1 MGKKSLS
8 LETVLWHMRVDLGSR
23 CNNTNS
29 TGPQTTCLEPLDESI
44 HRVNYFQIIWGFF
57 ALTVKIIGKLLHLDL
72 EDVLSLFSVFSK
84 KIIKNGWKDMILA
97 FPSCVP
103 GSCSLPF
110 PLTGWEWAVFPL
122 RPLKRA
128 AWKQSQ
134 AGHSCRFIVAAWLID
149 LLMNRRKKKKAF
161 NVRVS

>member
-1 MGKKSLS
+1 MEKKSLS
-8 LETVLWHMRVDLGSR
+8 LETVLWHMRVDLGFR

-29 TGPQTTCLEPLDESI
+29 TGPQTTCFEPLDESI
-44 HRVNYFQIIWGFF
+44 HRVNYFQIIWGFL
-57 ALTVKIIGKLLHLDL
+57 ALTVKIIRKLLPLDL
-72 EDVLSLFSVFSK
+72 DVLSLFPVFSN

-97 FPSCVP
+97 FPSCVT
-103 GSCSLPF
+103 GSRSLPF
-110 PLTGWEWAVFPL
+110 PLTGWEWAVSSL

-134 AGHSCRFIVAAWLID
+134 AGHFCRFIVAAWLID

>member
-1 MGKKSLS
+1 MIFLR
-8 LETVLWHMRVDLGSR
+8 LEFLKITSHTQSHTNTQTHTHKLHRSADYMFGTTRWEHPQSQLFSDYLGIL
-23 CNNTNS
+23 CINCKDNQEITN
-29 TGPQTTCLEPLDESI
+29 
-44 HRVNYFQIIWGFF
+44 
-57 ALTVKIIGKLLHLDL
+57 LDL